1 MADELGGKKTALG
14 GPKTTDRRRHG
25 VGDNIRKIKTH
36 SHKTRLK
43 QLFITGGLSAR
54 TAMPRTAAPPKT
66 DFKTG
71 G

>member
-1 MADELGGKKTALG
+1 
-14 GPKTTDRRRHG
+14 

-54 TAMPRTAAPPKT
+54 TAIPRSAAPPKT